1 MTNSLKT
8 FRRGLFKFLGE
19 ILDFI
24 CDDKSRIL
32 DGNAAIDI
40 PKGGENNQS

>member
-1 MTNSLKT
+1 M
-8 FRRGLFKFLGE
+8 
-19 ILDFI
+19 LDFI